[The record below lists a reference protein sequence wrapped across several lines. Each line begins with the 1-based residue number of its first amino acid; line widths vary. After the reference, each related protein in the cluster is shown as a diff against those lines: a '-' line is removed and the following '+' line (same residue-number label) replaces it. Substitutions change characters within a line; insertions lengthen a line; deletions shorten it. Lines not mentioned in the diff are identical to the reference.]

1 MQHYNH
7 EMRSYSPAVSLQAF
21 QILDKLYIIDS
32 AKLGIQI
39 ETLNDC
45 DVIKITSKATAS
57 AMQATKVIETGT
69 VVLAENI
76 ATGVDFRLRPI
87 PAEYISMIQKDF
99 VNLKDSFDRLA
110 SACPWQSVIKDRPV
124 QVQGNSVTTLGKL
137 LTLRDELAK
146 KHDEGP

>member
-7 EMRSYSPAVSLQAF
+7 EMRSYSPVVSLQAF

-45 DVIKITSKATAS
+45 NVIKITSKATAS

-87 PAEYISMIQKDF
+87 PGEYISMIQKDF

-110 SACPWQSVIKDRPV
+110 SACPWQSVIKDRPM

-137 LTLRDELAK
+137 LALRDELAK